1 MGSWGAGISGNDTAM
16 DLRSE
21 YQAAFYYFDV
31 ETALE
36 KIDAYVRKEGFDES
50 DAGEWCD
57 YYYSLADFMWKKGI
71 LTEAVRDRAIGM
83 IDVGFGLDIWEESGK
98 AALRERNKVLE
109 KFREKLCSEQPAP
122 KKIKIDRY
130 MKPVFENGD
139 VVAFQLQTR
148 EQIYLPPDDPRDWLR
163 SRFDE
168 PFYRSCHG
176 KWVVMRKAFDH
187 VGYRSSIV
195 PQVRDIW
202 PYFQLYGA
210 LFDECPTMEMLK
222 DVPWAKTKHN
232 PGTGLFWTEGTLSYL
247 KKRNYRIIG
256 SSLENLVTED
266 QIEIYRDDIF
276 FRNYGKECYSDMGLL
291 NMIVAQ
297 EP

>member
-16 DLRSE
+16 DLRRE
-21 YQAAFYYFDV
+21 YQAAFCCFDV

-36 KIDAYVRKEGFDES
+36 KLDAYVRKEGFDES
-50 DAGEWCD
+50 DEGEWCD

-71 LTEAVRDRAIGM
+71 LTEAVRNRAIEM
-83 IDVGFGLDIWEESGK
+83 IDAGFGLEIWEESGK
-98 AALRERNKVLE
+98 AALRERQKVLK
-109 KFREKLCSEQPAP
+109 KFREKLCSEQPTR

-130 MKPVFENGD
+130 MKPVFETGD

-148 EQIYLPPDDPRDWLR
+148 DQIYLPPEDKRWWLR

-168 PFYRSCHG
+168 GFYRACHG

-187 VGYRSSIV
+187 VSYQSSV
-195 PQVRDIW
+195 APEVRDIW

-210 LFDECPTMEMLK
+210 LFDECPSMELLK
-222 DVPWAKTKHN
+222 EIPWAKTEYN

-256 SSLENLVTED
+256 SSLENLVTEE
-266 QIEIYRDDIF
+266 QISLNRDSIF
-276 FRNYGKECYSDMGLL
+276 FGSYGKDCYADMKLL
-291 NMIVAQ
+291 NAVV
-297 EP
+297 E

>member
-36 KIDAYVRKEGFDES
+36 KIDAYVRREGFEES
-50 DAGEWCD
+50 DEGEWCD

-71 LTEAVRDRAIGM
+71 LTEEVKNRAIGM
-83 IDVGFGLDIWEESGK
+83 IDAGFGLEIWEESGK
-98 AALRERNKVLE
+98 AALRERKKVLE

-122 KKIKIDRY
+122 KKIKINLY
-130 MKPVFENGD
+130 MKPIFQTGD
-139 VVAFQLQTR
+139 VVAFQLQTKD
-148 EQIYLPPDDPRDWLR
+148 QVYLPPDDPRWWLR

-168 PFYRSCHG
+168 LFYRSCHG

-187 VGYRSSIV
+187 VSYRSSIV
-195 PQVRDIW
+195 PEVRNIW
-202 PYFQLYGA
+202 PRFQLYGR
-210 LFDECPTMEMLK
+210 LFDECPAMEQLQG
-222 DVPWAKTKHN
+222 VPWAKTERN
-232 PGTGLFWTEGTLSYL
+232 PGTGVIGTEGTLSYL

-256 SSLENLVTED
+256 SSLADLVTEEQVD
-266 QIEIYRDDIF
+266 WKSESIF
-276 FRNYGKECYSDMGLL
+276 FRSYGKECYADMKLL
-291 NMIVAQ
+291 NAIV
-297 EP
+297 E

>member
-36 KIDAYVRKEGFDES
+36 KIDAYVRQEGFDES
-50 DAGEWCD
+50 DEGEWCD

-71 LTEAVRDRAIGM
+71 LTEEVKNCAIGM
-83 IDVGFGLDIWEESGK
+83 IDAGFGMEIWEESGK
-98 AALRERNKVLE
+98 AALRERKKVLE
-109 KFREKLCSEQPAP
+109 KFREKLCSEQPTP
-122 KKIKIDRY
+122 KKIKINLY
-130 MKPVFENGD
+130 LKPIFETGD

-148 EQIYLPPDDPRDWLR
+148 DQIYLPPDAPRWWLR

-168 PFYRSCHG
+168 AFYRSCHG

-187 VGYRSSIV
+187 VSYRSSIV
-195 PQVRDIW
+195 PEVRDIW
-202 PYFQLYGA
+202 PRFQLYGA
-210 LFDECPTMEMLK
+210 LFDECPTMELLK
-222 DVPWAKTKHN
+222 DVPWARTEHN
-232 PGTGLFWTEGTLSYL
+232 PGTGVFWTEGTLSYL

-256 SSLENLVTED
+256 SSLDDLVTED
-266 QIEIYRDDIF
+266 QIDLNSDSIF
-276 FRNYGKECYSDMGLL
+276 FSSYGKECYADMKIL
-291 NMIVAQ
+291 NAVV
-297 EP
+297 E

>member
-1 MGSWGAGISGNDTAM
+1 M

-36 KIDAYVRKEGFDES
+36 KIDAYVRREGFDES
-50 DAGEWCD
+50 DEGEWCD

-71 LTEAVRDRAIGM
+71 LTEEVKKRTIGM
-83 IDVGFGLDIWEESGK
+83 IDAGVGLDIWEESGK
-98 AALRERNKVLE
+98 AALRERKKVLE

-122 KKIKIDRY
+122 KKIIINLY
-130 MKPVFENGD
+130 MKPVFETGD
-139 VVAFQLQTR
+139 VVAFQLQTKD
-148 EQIYLPPDDPRDWLR
+148 QVYLPPDDRRSWLR

-176 KWVVMRKAFDH
+176 KWVVMRKAFDN
-187 VGYRSSIV
+187 VSYRSSIV
-195 PQVRDIW
+195 PEVRNIW

-210 LFDECPTMEMLK
+210 MFDECPTMEMLQG
-222 DVPWAKTKHN
+222 VPWAKTEHY
-232 PGTGLFWTEGTLSYL
+232 PGTGVFWTEGTLSYL

-256 SSLENLVTED
+256 SSLEDLVTAEQVD
-266 QIEIYRDDIF
+266 WNSDSIF
-276 FRNYGKECYSDMGLL
+276 FQSYGKECYADMALL
-291 NMIVAQ
+291 NAIV
-297 EP
+297 E

>member
-36 KIDAYVRKEGFDES
+36 KIDAYVRREGFDES
-50 DAGEWCD
+50 DEGEWCD

-71 LTEAVRDRAIGM
+71 LTEEVKNRAIGM
-83 IDVGFGLDIWEESGK
+83 IDAGFGLEIWEETGK
-98 AALRERNKVLE
+98 AALRERKKVLE
-109 KFREKLCSEQPAP
+109 KFREKLCSKQPAK
-122 KKIKIDRY
+122 KKIKINLY
-130 MKPVFENGD
+130 MKPVFETGD
-139 VVAFQLQTR
+139 VGAFQLQTKD
-148 EQIYLPPDDPRDWLR
+148 QVYLPPDDRRSWLC

-176 KWVVMRKAFDH
+176 KWVVMRKAFDN
-187 VGYRSSIV
+187 VSYRSSIV
-195 PQVRDIW
+195 PEVRNIW

-210 LFDECPTMEMLK
+210 MFDECPTMEMLQG
-222 DVPWAKTKHN
+222 VPWAKTEHY
-232 PGTGLFWTEGTLSYL
+232 PGTGVFWTEGTLSYL

-256 SSLENLVTED
+256 SSLEDLVTAEQVD
-266 QIEIYRDDIF
+266 WNSDSIF
-276 FRNYGKECYSDMGLL
+276 FQSYGKECYADMALL
-291 NMIVAQ
+291 NAIV
-297 EP
+297 E

>member
-31 ETALE
+31 ETALQ
-36 KIDAYVRKEGFDES
+36 KIDAYVRNEGFDES
-50 DAGEWCD
+50 DPGEWCD

-71 LTEAVRDRAIGM
+71 LTEAVRDRALGM
-83 IDVGFGLDIWEESGK
+83 IDAGFGLDIWEESGK
-98 AALRERNKVLE
+98 AALRERKKVLE
-109 KFREKLCSEQPAP
+109 TFREKLCSEQPAK
-122 KKIKIDRY
+122 KKIRISLY
-130 MKPVFENGD
+130 MKPVFETGD

-148 EQIYLPPDDPRDWLR
+148 DQTYLPPDDPRWWLR

-168 PFYRSCHG
+168 AFFRACHG

-187 VGYRSSIV
+187 VSYRSSIV
-195 PQVRDIW
+195 PEVRNIW
-202 PYFQLYGA
+202 PRFQLYGI

-222 DVPWAKTKHN
+222 DVPWAKTEYN
-232 PGTGLFWTEGTLSYL
+232 PGTGVFCTEGTLSYL

-256 SSLENLVTED
+256 SSMENLVTEEQLSRNID
-266 QIEIYRDDIF
+266 SIF
-276 FRNYGKECYSDMGLL
+276 FGSCGKECYADMKLL
-291 NMIVAQ
+291 NAIM
-297 EP
+297 E

>member
-21 YQAAFYYFDV
+21 YQAAFYCFDV
-31 ETALE
+31 ETALQ

-50 DAGEWCD
+50 DEGEWCD

-71 LTEAVRDRAIGM
+71 LTETVRNRAIEM
-83 IDVGFGLDIWEESGK
+83 IDAGFGLEIWEESGK
-98 AALRERNKVLE
+98 AALRERKKVLE

-122 KKIKIDRY
+122 KKIKINLY
-130 MKPVFENGD
+130 MKPVFETGD
-139 VVAFQLQTR
+139 VVAFQLQTKD
-148 EQIYLPPDDPRDWLR
+148 QVYLPPDDPRMWLS

-176 KWVVMRKAFDH
+176 KWIVMRKAFDN
-187 VGYRSSIV
+187 VSYCSSIV
-195 PQVRDIW
+195 PEVRDIW

-210 LFDECPTMEMLK
+210 MFDECPTMEMLQG
-222 DVPWAKTKHN
+222 VPWAKTEHN
-232 PGTGLFWTEGTLSYL
+232 PGPGVFCTEGTRSYL

-256 SSLENLVTED
+256 SSLEDLVTAD
-266 QIEIYRDDIF
+266 QVDWNSESIF
-276 FRNYGKECYSDMGLL
+276 FRSYGKECYADMALL
-291 NMIVAQ
+291 NAIV
-297 EP
+297 E

>member
-21 YQAAFYYFDV
+21 YQAAFCHFDV

-36 KIDAYVRKEGFDES
+36 KIDAYVRHEGFDES
-50 DAGEWCD
+50 DEGEWCD

-71 LTEAVRDRAIGM
+71 LTEEVKHRAIGM
-83 IDVGFGLDIWEESGK
+83 IDAGFGLEIWEESGK
-98 AALRERNKVLE
+98 AALRERKKVLE

-122 KKIKIDRY
+122 KKIKINLY
-130 MKPVFENGD
+130 MKPVFQTGD
-139 VVAFQLQTR
+139 VVAFQLQTKD
-148 EQIYLPPDDPRDWLR
+148 QVYLPPDDPRAWLS

-176 KWVVMRKAFDH
+176 KWVVVRKAFDH
-187 VGYRSSIV
+187 VSYRSSIDPEV
-195 PQVRDIW
+195 QDIW

-210 LFDECPTMEMLK
+210 MFDECPTMEMLK
-222 DVPWAKTKHN
+222 DVPWAKTEHN
-232 PGTGLFWTEGTLSYL
+232 PGTGVFWTEGTLSYL

-256 SSLENLVTED
+256 SSLADLVTEEQVD
-266 QIEIYRDDIF
+266 WNSESIF
-276 FRNYGKECYSDMGLL
+276 FRSYGKECYADIALL
-291 NMIVAQ
+291 NAIV
-297 EP
+297 E